1 MAKKLKRRLAAKTPV
16 SKDAPPTLPAK
27 SKPQQRRGLRMRINA
42 DGGMDIH
49 HLMTDGGMF
58 VPELVEVQLADTDS
72 PVWIQVAKAG
82 RFNKGGPFELNS
94 QVFNDIVRN
103 FASTA
108 NRRIPI
114 DFEHAS
120 EADPTE
126 GSIPD
131 KGAPA
136 QGWIT
141 ALDIRD
147 DGNTLWA
154 LVEWLPLAKQYI
166 RGGNYKF
173 FSPAIR
179 FNARD
184 RNTGAVIG
192 ARMTS
197 GALTNNPFLDG
208 MAPLAATDL
217 LAARDFETN
226 PLTEDEASDG
236 AVELSWDIESPSAPR
251 LDLAVNVLQAME
263 GIRDIIS
270 AILPCEDEDEYE
282 DELPSEPSNP
292 VQVAPPAFETP
303 MTAQQC
309 TDNQPSAIVAAAK
322 EHEPTMSEDTISLK
336 DHTAK
341 VAELQLTLKD
351 VESKLTLK
359 DEQIATLTAEIATLK
374 DAEVKRLADA
384 NAQRVDVAFEQYKDT
399 KKLTDLD
406 KEAMGYLI
414 AAKPET
420 FEKLYPIVSAQ
431 KQILSARISTE
442 RPVQTLPDGVARPD
456 LKTLVAK
463 YQGEGKSYDEAFT
476 LAMRDVEKAST
487 PARI

>member
-1 MAKKLKRRLAAKTPV
+1 MAKRMGRKLAAKTPA
-16 SKDAPPTLPAK
+16 SKEAPPVLPAK
-27 SKPQQRRGLRMRINA
+27 PKPQQRRGLRMRINA

-58 VPELVEVQLADTDS
+58 VPELVEVTLSDSDT

-82 RFNKGGPFELNS
+82 RFNKGGPFELNE
-94 QVFNDIVRN
+94 QVFSDIVRN

-126 GSIPD
+126 GSIPTL
-131 KGAPA
+131 GAPA

-147 DGNTLWA
+147 GGSTLWA
-154 LVEWLPLAKQYI
+154 LVEWLPRARQYI
-166 RGGNYKF
+166 KEGSYKY

-226 PLTEDEASDG
+226 PLTETEASDG
-236 AVELSWDIESPSAPR
+236 AVELSWDIESPNAPR
-251 LDLAVNVLQAME
+251 LALEVNVLQAME

-270 AILPCEDEDEYE
+270 AILPCEEDECE
-282 DELPSEPSNP
+282 EEDDELPSAPSNP
-292 VQVAPPAFETP
+292 IPMAPPVFQAP

-309 TDNQPSAIVAAAK
+309 ADRQPSAIVAAAK
-322 EHEPTMSEDTISLK
+322 EQVPTMDNETISLK

-351 VESKLTLK
+351 VESKLALK
-359 DEQIATLTAEIATLK
+359 DEQIAKLESDIVALR
-374 DAEVKRLADA
+374 DAETKRLADA
-384 NAQRVDVAFEQYKDT
+384 NAKRVDAAFEQYKDI

-406 KEAMGYLI
+406 KEAMSYLI

-420 FEKLYPIVSAQ
+420 FEKLYPVVSAQ

-442 RPVQTLPDGVARPD
+442 RPAQQLPDGVARPD
-456 LKTLVAK
+456 VKTLVAK

-476 LAMRDVEKAST
+476 LAMRDLEPKK
-487 PARI
+487 I